1 MTKTPPFCQWLF
13 CLCKHKQCI
22 IIQYNAYRNG
32 HIIGGLTF
40 YITQQVVHGQYSSTN
55 DEGKEFGAMEAIY
68 EQIMYHDYPD
78 YPYLDFG
85 SSTEQQGAWINE
97 GLIAHKEG
105 YGGRGVVYD
114 TYEWTV

>member
-1 MTKTPPFCQWLF
+1 MELLKSRFPEN
-13 CLCKHKQCI
+13 

-40 YITQQVVHGQYSSTN
+40 YITQQVIHGQYSSTN

-78 YPYLDFG
+78 YPYLDLAVLQN
-85 SSTEQQGAWINE
+85 SKEH
-97 GLIAHKEG
+97 GLTK
-105 YGGRGVVYD
+105 V
-114 TYEWTV
+114 